1 MDLKEIGEEILKDRI
16 LFQLSNLAKDKDIP
30 LFLVGGYVRDLF
42 LGRHHPLCG
51 QAGKDYDFTLPRK
64 AASFI
69 SLIEE
74 SLHLHFFKVGKEEMD
89 TVTYR
94 TIKEDMSIDLTF
106 FHEGRID
113 EDLRRRDFTI
123 NAIAFSLRDETFH
136 WVEGALQDIEKRV
149 IRTVSNHSI
158 DQDPLRMLRAVRY
171 LCTLDGFVLNAALK
185 EEISHKNELVR
196 KLPGERIKMEL
207 DHILLSPQP
216 AVGMKS
222 LYETSLLL
230 TLLPEMKG
238 LETLGQNEHH
248 HLNVLSHTLL
258 MVEKISWA
266 LAWIALHGRKID
278 TFDGAKPRF
287 LNRGKKRRSV
297 STLSIPRALVL
308 SAVEGSDR
316 GVEWV
321 DLPPEDGLSLY
332 YAALFHDMGKQ
343 DTYSKDEK
351 GRVHFYYHE
360 SFSSQRAEGIME
372 RLRFS
377 NSMRSRI
384 LRLIQNH
391 MRILNLS
398 RETKET
404 ALKRLVHQMGD
415 ETPLLV
421 LLALADKEASR
432 GILSI
437 QVDEVVEGHCLRILH
452 LFTEKGIV
460 HPLPLITGHDVM
472 ALGFSSGPK
481 VGEILNFF
489 REKQVEG
496 EIKTRGEALKILK
509 GQFAKGSDP

>member
-1 MDLKEIGEEILKDRI
+1 MDLEEIGKEILKDRI
-16 LFQLSNLAKDKDIP
+16 LFQLSNLAKDKEIP

-42 LGRHHPLCG
+42 LGRHRPLCG
-51 QAGKDYDFTLPRK
+51 QAGPAYWQAQNRAGSRQAGKDYDFTLPRE

-74 SLHLHFFKVGKEEMD
+74 RLHLHFFKVGKEEMD

-94 TIKEDMSIDLTF
+94 MIKKDMSIDLTF
-106 FHEGRID
+106 FQGGRID

-266 LAWIALHGRKID
+266 LAWIALHGRKI
-278 TFDGAKPRF
+278 
-287 LNRGKKRRSV
+287 
-297 STLSIPRALVL
+297 
-308 SAVEGSDR
+308 
-316 GVEWV
+316 

-496 EIKTRGEALKILK
+496 EIKTRDEALKILK
-509 GQFAKGSDP
+509 GQFVKGSDS